1 MEEDVALIPSLET
14 GSVRF
19 TRSREIVITERKKN
33 EIRDTMKIL
42 PLLILSIMADPS
54 IPANYCGRVD
64 IAPQLGVNNYLTSPG
79 FPGKTTEAG
88 RCQWV

>member
-1 MEEDVALIPSLET
+1 
-14 GSVRF
+14 
-19 TRSREIVITERKKN
+19 
-33 EIRDTMKIL
+33 MKIL